1 MKNALNWF
9 EIPVEDIERA
19 VTCYETLLGTKMRRG
34 TMGNG
39 MPYAVFP
46 YEPPGAGGA
55 LAGDPKRPRNHGVI
69 VYLNADG
76 ELDAILARAADAKAK
91 VIMPKTPIGKD
102 GFIAIVADTE
112 GNHVGFN
119 SET

>member
-9 EIPVEDIERA
+9 EIPVENLDRA
-19 VTCYETLLGTKMRRG
+19 ARCYETLLGATLRRG

-46 YEPPGAGGA
+46 YEEPGAGGA
-55 LAGDPKRPRNHGVI
+55 LAEDPKRPRDKGVMI
-69 VYLNADG
+69 YLNAG
-76 ELDAILARAADAKAK
+76 NQLDAILARVDEANASI
-91 VIMPKTPIGKD
+91 VLPKMAIGPE
-102 GFIAIVADTE
+102 GFIAIIRDTE

-119 SET
+119 GEA